1 MAQAPLDRDGAIA
14 RAAEFGVSEATA
26 GAVAEAFERLAART
40 GRAFEPAAWSHT
52 VWLAEADRY
61 ERSRD
66 RESHFTLLLHLE
78 GLREQFEE
86 RVERGA
92 RGFGKG
98 VNGQRLTKR

>member
-1 MAQAPLDRDGAIA
+1 MAHAPIDREGAVA
-14 RAAEFGVSEATA
+14 RAAEFGIGEATA
-26 GAVAEAFERLAART
+26 GAVADAFERLTART
-40 GRAFEPAAWSHT
+40 GREFEPASWSRT

-66 RESHFTLLLHLE
+66 RDSHFTLLLHLE

-98 VNGQRLTKR
+98 VTGERLTKR